1 MKGFGFLGDLE
12 SIGWDESLPQGDTGG
27 KHPLSNGVGMKENLV
42 FSEPRSEEQVSE
54 EDLNLIREELCGILA
69 EIVMNGRLHTKL
81 GRLNLP
87 R

>member
-1 MKGFGFLGDLE
+1 
-12 SIGWDESLPQGDTGG
+12 
-27 KHPLSNGVGMKENLV
+27 MKENLV